1 MKQESYLNMGLS
13 SSSSSLV
20 SLKKKQKKQKQNK
33 KRDEQDRVSLVFS
46 NSYTRIIYVCAKY
59 RKLLP

>member
-20 SLKKKQKKQKQNK
+20 SLKKTKK
-33 KRDEQDRVSLVFS
+33 KRDEQDRVSLFF
-46 NSYTRIIYVCAKY
+46 
-59 RKLLP
+59 